1 MEPKFKGSF
10 VGQVVHFT
18 SNVEEKLI
26 PIENRETGE
35 VWFMR
40 KTCQTKTYY
49 VWTGSKWR
57 KK

>member
-10 VGQVVHFT
+10 IGQVCHST
-18 SNVEEKLI
+18 SQVEEKLI
-26 PIENRETGE
+26 PIEDKETGDIR
-35 VWFMR
+35 FIR